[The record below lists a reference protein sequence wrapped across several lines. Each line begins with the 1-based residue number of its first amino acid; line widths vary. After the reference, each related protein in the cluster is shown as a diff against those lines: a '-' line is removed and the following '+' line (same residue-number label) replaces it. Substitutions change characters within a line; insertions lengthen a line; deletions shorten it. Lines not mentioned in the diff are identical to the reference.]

1 MSVGILP
8 PLASIAAVLP
18 VFLIV
23 MGISLMVIAWR
34 LASTS
39 GRWTSRLLVAG
50 ALLLAFGYSILLP
63 MYEGGVIRFFAP
75 DQPLS
80 LVSADT
86 LAWHVVK
93 VTVMNT
99 GWLLFGLGVA
109 LHANLFGLSSPG
121 SHPQTSPHPRPHDHL
136 A

>member
-1 MSVGILP
+1 M
-8 PLASIAAVLP
+8 
-18 VFLIV
+18 
-23 MGISLMVIAWR
+23 
-34 LASTS
+34 
-39 GRWTSRLLVAG
+39 AG

-63 MYEGGVIRFFAP
+63 MYEGGMIRFFAP
-75 DQPLS
+75 DKPLS